1 MPVNNENMYIIIHAM
16 IKNKLLF
23 TLVLSLFTAAGV
35 LSAHAAGADK
45 GNKSPAQPPITG
57 LTAADMP
64 YDVGGTVLLA
74 WDALASVPP
83 GTVYQVFVSSL
94 ETGGWIKAGDYPA
107 DGVKPSSEIELPFWA
122 WRGSKTRS
130 ALRVEVGELFAYKV
144 TTERKSALCLA
155 LEKSSLLRAIL
166 SRLQGQGLFGGA
178 GKPEPYTRV
187 IEYKDGIP
195 LNFKVVAELAGKQA
209 TAVQVKGS
217 TASNWFRLDRLN
229 NLLLLIV
236 IVIVFFWAVSH
247 AKRKGLFIRRIAG
260 LDAIDEAIGRA
271 TEMGKPIYYV
281 PGIGGMSGISTI
293 ASSFILGEVSQK
305 VAQYD
310 SQIKVPHYD
319 PIVMTVCKEVVK
331 QAFLEAGRPDSYR
344 DDINFFV
351 SQDQFSYAASVDGMI
366 SREKPAAVFFMG
378 YFMAESLLLAEVG
391 ATSGAIQIAGTD
403 VESQLPFFFTACDYT
418 LIGEELYA
426 AGAYLSKEPMLLS
439 ALKVQDF
446 GKLLVMV
453 SVFFGIILVAVG
465 AKLHWDPFIEVI
477 LNLFKAY

>member
-1 MPVNNENMYIIIHAM
+1 M
-16 IKNKLLF
+16 IKNKLGFALVLALF
-23 TLVLSLFTAAGV
+23 TVTNVF
-35 LSAHAAGADK
+35 SAKPGQADK
-45 GNKSPAQPPITG
+45 KQLPADSILPIAG
-57 LTAADMP
+57 LTVTDMP
-64 YDVGGTVLLA
+64 YDVGGTALLK
-74 WDALASVPP
+74 WDVRPTDTPETL
-83 GTVYQVFVSSL
+83 YQIYVSSM
-94 ETGGWIKAGDYPA
+94 ETGGWIKADEFPA
-107 DGVKPSSEIELPFWA
+107 DTRTGRDIELPFWA
-122 WRGSKTRS
+122 WDAS
-130 ALRVEVGELFAYKV
+130 AKEHAVKVELNNFYGEGQ
-144 TTERKSALCLA
+144 TTGPVF
-155 LEKSSLLRAIL
+155 
-166 SRLQGQGLFGGA
+166 Q
-178 GKPEPYTRV
+178 
-187 IEYKDGIP
+187 
-195 LNFKVVAELAGKQA
+195 FKVVTVKDKRTYES
-209 TAVQVKGS
+209 QVVSAK

-229 NLLLLIV
+229 NLVLLILV
-236 IVIVFFWAVSH
+236 TIVFFWAVSH
-247 AKRKGLFIRRIAG
+247 ARKKGLFIRRIAG

-281 PGIGGMSGISTI
+281 PGIGGMSSISTI
-293 ASSFILGEVSQK
+293 ASAFILGEVSKK

-344 DDINFFV
+344 EDINQFI

-378 YFMAESLLLAEVG
+378 YFMAESLLMAEVG

-446 GKLLVMV
+446 GKLVVMV
-453 SVFFGIILVAVG
+453 SVFFGIILAAVG
-465 AKLHWDPFIEVI
+465 AKLHWDPFVQVI
-477 LNLFKAY
+477 LNLFKAN

>member
-1 MPVNNENMYIIIHAM
+1 M
-16 IKNKLLF
+16 IKNKLIF
-23 TLVLSLFTAAGV
+23 ALVLSLFTAANV
-35 LSAHAAGADK
+35 LAAKPGPAEK
-45 GNKSPAQPPITG
+45 KENKSPAEPPITG
-57 LTAADMP
+57 LTALDRP
-64 YDVGGTVLLA
+64 YDVGGVALLK
-74 WDALASVPP
+74 WDVRPADTPDA
-83 GTVYQVFVSSL
+83 VYQIYVSSL
-94 ETGGWIKAGDYPA
+94 ETGGWIKADEFPA
-107 DGVKPSSEIELPFWA
+107 NTRTGKDMNMPFWA
-122 WRGSKTRS
+122 WKGSAEEHAVK
-130 ALRVEVGELFAYKV
+130 VELNNFYGEAQ
-144 TTERKSALCLA
+144 A
-155 LEKSSLLRAIL
+155 
-166 SRLQGQGLFGGA
+166 A
-178 GKPEPYTRV
+178 GSV
-187 IEYKDGIP
+187 FH
-195 LNFKVVAELAGKQA
+195 FKVAALKDKKSCESEV
-209 TAVQVKGS
+209 VSVR
-217 TASNWFRLDRLN
+217 TASNWFRADRLN

-281 PGIGGMSGISTI
+281 PGIGSMSGISTI
-293 ASSFILGEVSQK
+293 ASAFILGEVSKK

-310 SQIKVPHYD
+310 SQIKVPHFD
-319 PIVMTVCKEVVK
+319 PIVMTVCKEIVK
-331 QAFLEAGRPDSYR
+331 QSYLEAGRPDSFR
-344 DDINFFV
+344 EDINFFV

-366 SREKPAAVFFMG
+366 SREKPAAIFFMG

-465 AKLHWDPFIEVI
+465 AKLNWDPFVQII